1 MPPLEH
7 RCGWRIYG
15 HREATIDVA
24 GRKRRLQ
31 RAGWGERASV
41 NGVSELKLLGDL
53 ASEPD

>member
-41 NGVSELKLLGDL
+41 NVVSELKLLGDL